1 MEDNKFGSN
10 NVKEVPEYWDNDKEG
25 VKALFGKSF
34 VRDETNEIAS
44 YNRAEL
50 WRRFL
55 GASKESIIGLEPVSI
70 FLQISQA

>member
-10 NVKEVPEYWDNDKEG
+10 SVKEVPEYWDNDKEG
-25 VKALFGKSF
+25 VKVLFGKSF

-50 WRRFL
+50 
-55 GASKESIIGLEPVSI
+55 
-70 FLQISQA
+70 

>member
-1 MEDNKFGSN
+1 MSSVENPTRMEDNKFGSN

-50 WRRFL
+50 
-55 GASKESIIGLEPVSI
+55 
-70 FLQISQA
+70 